1 MTATSSKVRRRGM
14 AAAAALAL
22 ALVAV
27 TPFQARAAPGPD
39 YLGRWRTQSEGGVVE
54 IYRCGPALCGRIV
67 MSGRLLKDPDA
78 RDRKNKSAALRGRRM
93 LGLDLLSGLEPD
105 GAGWK
110 GRLYNPEDGET
121 YSGTMRLTGPGR
133 LKVQGCVL
141 YILCRSQTWTRV
153 G

>member
-1 MTATSSKVRRRGM
+1 MRAILAAM
-14 AAAAALAL
+14 AILASM
-22 ALVAV
+22 VAG
-27 TPFQARAAPGPD
+27 QARAGAGTTD

-121 YSGTMRLTGPGR
+121 YSGTMRLTGPGK

-153 G
+153 A